1 VNLAYGQACTVRD
14 LWEQLA
20 AAAKQ
25 RQPSVQIT
33 LPIHAPPRVG
43 DVRHSL
49 ADPTRAKQL
58 FGFDPR
64 IGFRE
69 GLLRT
74 FDWYRSR
81 PRKP

>member
-1 VNLAYGQACTVRD
+1 VNLAYGQACTVHD

-33 LPIHAPPRVG
+33 PPIHAPPRVG